1 MQVRRHCADQENIRP
16 RIPAEDGLAS
26 ETKDLFCLSPGAG
39 ETATDKSNAS
49 GLKFPPTVRGIITV
63 FKLLIRSDDVSH
75 IPRRG
80 CDSLAAD
87 GRSEEMNRYRS

>member
-1 MQVRRHCADQENIRP
+1 M
-16 RIPAEDGLAS
+16 GLRQKLRTS
-26 ETKDLFCLSPGAG
+26 FVVSPGAG
-39 ETATDKSNAS
+39 KTATDKSNAS

-63 FKLLIRSDDVSH
+63 FKQLIRSDDVSH

>member
-1 MQVRRHCADQENIRP
+1 MRLDADKI
-16 RIPAEDGLAS
+16 
-26 ETKDLFCLSPGAG
+26 
-39 ETATDKSNAS
+39 ATDKSNAS

-63 FKLLIRSDDVSH
+63 FKQLIRSDDVSH